1 MKLFYA
7 PGACS
12 LSPHIVSREAGLP
25 LELVKVDL
33 KAKQYD
39 GGGDYLKINSKGY
52 VPALQLD
59 SGQVLTE
66 GPAIVQYLADQKPD
80 ARLAPKSGSF
90 ERSQLQEWLN
100 FITSELH
107 KGFSPLFKPNTPDE
121 YKRISRENLSGRI
134 EWLDKQ
140 LDGKDY
146 LMGKTFSVADAYAF
160 TVLSWSK
167 PLQFDLS
174 RWHNVT
180 AYLGRVGAR
189 PKVQEALRT
198 EGLLKQAA

>member
-1 MKLFYA
+1 MTDFDVVWLDD
-7 PGACS
+7 
-12 LSPHIVSREAGLP
+12 LLHR
-25 LELVKVDL
+25 LELK
-33 KAKQYD
+33 
-39 GGGDYLKINSKGY
+39 
-52 VPALQLD
+52 
-59 SGQVLTE
+59 
-66 GPAIVQYLADQKPD
+66 
-80 ARLAPKSGSF
+80 F
-90 ERSQLQEWLN
+90 ERHQLQEWLN
-100 FITSELH
+100 FIGTELH

-121 YKRISRENLSGRI
+121 YKRISRENLSSRI

-160 TVLSWSK
+160 TVLSWTK

-174 RWHNVT
+174 RWPNVT
-180 AYLGRVGAR
+180 AYLARVGAR